1 MFCMKYFYLTMQ
13 YLFRLDKGKRFLTL
27 FLFALPSC
35 LMLAVFFPVT
45 GYFEWL
51 FDYSGAY
58 ANYGQLWLSLMQRD
72 TFMTGLLIV
81 AYLLLVFSISA
92 ITTIVIKSIR
102 IGKFQIKSLFYLIN
116 ENFFP
121 SLALVTAV
129 IISLL
134 FSHSLI
140 CLFLFTWQYIPFAI
154 VSYILSMLSF
164 LLIFFL
170 LTFVCSKLVLW
181 LPIMSINGLSPFRAL
196 EAAISKTYPKKRNMF
211 VAYLI
216 PILLL
221 LASGIL
227 AYLFRTVGILD
238 FVINVI
244 SYTIITV
251 YFCVLS
257 LLAFFEIEGI
267 TREDLVKRPY
277 LRR

>member
-1 MFCMKYFYLTMQ
+1 MQ

-27 FLFALPSC
+27 FLFALPAC
-35 LMLAVFFPVT
+35 LLLAVFFPVT

-51 FDYSGAY
+51 FDYSGVY
-58 ANYGQLWLSLMQRD
+58 TSYGQLWLSLMQRD

-81 AYLLLVFSISA
+81 AYLLLVFSISV

-102 IGKFQIKSLFYLIN
+102 IGKFQIKSVFYLIN

-121 SLALVTAV
+121 SLALVTA
-129 IISLL
+129 IILSLL

-140 CLFLFTWQYIPFAI
+140 CLFLFTWQYIPFET

-164 LLIFFL
+164 LLIFL
-170 LTFVCSKLVLW
+170 LLAFIYSKLVLW
-181 LPIMSINGLSPFRAL
+181 LPIMSINGLQPFRAI
-196 EAAISKTYPKKRNMF
+196 EAAISKNYPKKRSMF
-211 VAYLI
+211 IAYLI
-216 PILLL
+216 PMLLL
-221 LASGIL
+221 LFTGIL
-227 AYLFRTVGILD
+227 AYLFRTVGIMD
-238 FVINVI
+238 VVINVI
-244 SYTIITV
+244 SYTIISV

-267 TREDLVKRPY
+267 SREDLVKRPY

>member
-1 MFCMKYFYLTMQ
+1 MLNMKYFYLTLQ
-13 YLFRLDKGKRFLTL
+13 YLFKLDKGKRFLTL
-27 FLFALPSC
+27 FLLALPAC
-35 LMLAVFFPVT
+35 LLLAAFFPVT

-58 ANYGQLWLSLMQRD
+58 ENYGQLWLSLMQRES
-72 TFMTGLLIV
+72 FMVGLLII

-92 ITTIVIKSIR
+92 ITTVVTKSIR

-121 SLALVTAV
+121 SLSLVTAV

-134 FSHSLI
+134 LTHSLI
-140 CLFLFTWQYIPFAI
+140 CLFLFTWQYLPLAA
-154 VSYILSMLSF
+154 VGYIMSMLSF
-164 LLIFFL
+164 LAIFLL
-170 LTFVCSKLVLW
+170 LTFVFSKLVLW
-181 LPIMSINGLSPFRAL
+181 LPIMSINGLRPFRAM
-196 EAAISKTYPKKRNMF
+196 EAAISKIYPKKRNMF

-216 PILLL
+216 PVVLL

-238 FVINVI
+238 YVINVI
-244 SYTIITV
+244 SYTIIFV

-257 LLAFFEIEGI
+257 LLAYFEIEGI
-267 TREDLVKRPY
+267 TREDLAKRPY